1 MSPKK
6 PGRRTT
12 KRKSRLTLSKKTI
25 KDLTPRVSRV
35 IGGALS
41 AVDTPCQTK
50 TVLPTRLC
58 PPPSRVGATC

>member
-41 AVDTPCQTK
+41 AAVTPCQVK
-50 TVLPTRLC
+50 TVPVTRGC
-58 PPPSRVGATC
+58 PPPSKVGATC